1 MPGSDEGWLYMTTQG
16 VEYDYRGMSDA
27 VNAVSIAGDMAG
39 QNAFYAFLG
48 GPYGYIH
55 KGCLVLLADGTA

>member
-1 MPGSDEGWLYMTTQG
+1 MTTQG